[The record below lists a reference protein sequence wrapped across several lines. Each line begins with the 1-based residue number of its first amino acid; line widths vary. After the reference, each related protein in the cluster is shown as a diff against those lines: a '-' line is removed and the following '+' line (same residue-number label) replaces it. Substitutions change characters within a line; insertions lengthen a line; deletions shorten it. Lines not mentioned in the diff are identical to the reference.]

1 MNEIQI
7 NVSQSPSLVLGFG
20 LSESM
25 VFLVVIVPEFG
36 DYEDFF
42 ALDEAFVDGAPDAL
56 ACFVLVL
63 VVVCAVE
70 EAVADFD
77 GLEFVSLVGFEFLW
91 WFGDVRCRLCRR
103 LGRLGLSRG
112 RSLREAFRGRRPV

>member
-7 NVSQSPSLVLGFG
+7 NVSQTPSLVLGFG

-25 VFLVVIVPEFG
+25 VFLVVVVPEFG
-36 DYEDFF
+36 DDEDVF
-42 ALDEAFVDGAPDAL
+42 ALDEAFVDGALDAL

-63 VVVCAVE
+63 VVVGAVK

-77 GLEFVSLVGFEFLW
+77 GLW
-91 WFGDVRCRLCRR
+91 IC
-103 LGRLGLSRG
+103 
-112 RSLREAFRGRRPV
+112 